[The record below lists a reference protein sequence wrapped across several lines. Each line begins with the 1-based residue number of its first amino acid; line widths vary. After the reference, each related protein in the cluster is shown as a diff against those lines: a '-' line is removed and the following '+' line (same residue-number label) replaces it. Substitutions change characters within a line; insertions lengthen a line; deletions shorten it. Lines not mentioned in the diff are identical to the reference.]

1 MKAIKYIIPFFI
13 LLFGVTSIKAQD
25 LPDRPT
31 PPRLVVDYTG
41 TLSANEVRAL
51 ENKLVHFNDTSSNQ
65 ILVILTN
72 DLAGYDIEQY
82 ASGIGDK
89 WGVGQRE
96 FDNGVVVVIKP
107 KVGNDRGDAF
117 ISVGYGL
124 GGAIPDFTAGQIVDY
139 EMIPYFKQYD
149 YYGGLDAGTTVLME
163 LAAGEYSSDEYTG
176 SKSAGWFAYIP
187 FIIFIIIFILIN
199 RAAKTC
205 RHGPL
210 SGSALW
216 WAAAAEAGVAHPA
229 EDLVVVAEAV
239 ALAASAVV
247 ASAVVVPVEAGNYL
261 TYLEPL

>member
-107 KVGNDRGDAF
+107 KVGNERGDAF

-199 RAAKTC
+199 RASRRAKTI
-205 RHGPL
+205 GSKNMSPWTAFWL
-210 SGSALW
+210 GSMVGGSSGGWGGSSGGGFGGGGGGGGFGGFGGGGFGGGG
-216 WAAAAEAGVAHPA
+216 AGG
-229 EDLVVVAEAV
+229 
-239 ALAASAVV
+239 SW
-247 ASAVVVPVEAGNYL
+247 
-261 TYLEPL
+261 

>member
-13 LLFGVTSIKAQD
+13 LLFGVSSIKTQD

-31 PPRLVVDYTG
+31 PPRLVVDYTA

-51 ENKLVHFNDTSSNQ
+51 ENKLVHFNDTTSNQ

-96 FDNGVVVVIKP
+96 FDNGIVVVIKP
-107 KVGNDRGDAF
+107 KLGNERGDAF

-199 RAAKTC
+199 RASRRAKTI
-205 RHGPL
+205 
-210 SGSALW
+210 GSKNMSPWTALW
-216 WAAAAEAGVAHPA
+216 LGSMMGGSSGGWGGSSGGGFGGGGGGGGFGGFGGGGFGGGGAGG
-229 EDLVVVAEAV
+229 
-239 ALAASAVV
+239 SW
-247 ASAVVVPVEAGNYL
+247 
-261 TYLEPL
+261 